1 MWMMSLFSDTLENRL
16 NESGIKYEPTLPGKC
31 DAYYRH
37 VLEANRHLNLT
48 RITGEAEAA
57 VQHFADAML
66 LACLCD
72 IPTGCRVIDVGTGA
86 GFPGVPLALLRPD
99 IHVTLMDA
107 SGKKT
112 DFIRTA
118 LSDMNVPADV
128 LCARAEEAA
137 HTPLRE
143 SFDIAVSRAVA
154 ALPMLL
160 ELCIP
165 LIKTGGMLA
174 TWKGETVDEE
184 LAAASGALA
193 ALGCAVHSRTPVGRG
208 ALLLIVKQKPT
219 PGIYPRR
226 FSKIKDKPL

>member
-1 MWMMSLFSDTLENRL
+1 MSLFTDALESRL
-16 NESGIKYEPTLPGKC
+16 SELNISYDPSLPGKC

-37 VLEANRHLNLT
+37 VVDANRHFNLT
-48 RITGEAEAA
+48 RITREEDAA

-66 LACLCD
+66 LTRFCD
-72 IPTGCRVIDVGTGA
+72 IPSGCRIIDVGTGA

-118 LSDMNVPADV
+118 LAEMGVAADV

-137 HTPLRE
+137 RTPLRE
-143 SFDIAVSRAVA
+143 SFDIVVSRAVA

-160 ELCIP
+160 ELCVP
-165 LIKTGGMLA
+165 LIKMCGVFA
-174 TWKGETVDEE
+174 AWKGETADEE

-193 ALGCAVHSRTPVGRG
+193 ALGCTVHSRTPVGPG
-208 ALLLIVKQKPT
+208 ALLIIEKQKPT
-219 PGIYPRR
+219 PDEYPRR
-226 FSKIKDKPL
+226 FSKIKSNPL